1 MARKSR
7 KNQPVLQPVIRQPE
21 IPVPEKM
28 PTALYARLSVEKETT
43 ESIQTQVVMIS
54 QYIKENPELELYDS
68 YIDNGYSGTKFERP
82 DFMRMMEDVRKGKIC
97 CIVVKDLSR
106 FGRNFLETGYYLETI
121 LPRLNVRLIS
131 INDDFDSVREKDR
144 ENIAIPL
151 KNIINEYYAKDISKK
166 VSAYHEL
173 HRQRGDVKI
182 LRSIYGY
189 RRDAEHN
196 CLVVNPE
203 TAPIVQIIFRWY
215 HMGIMPGRIAK
226 RLNLMDVMPPIAYK
240 EVKEKGGIW
249 DPKERWNNARVRDIL
264 KNRTY
269 TGALVWGRRRIS
281 FYNNIPEHKTKKEDW
296 VICENMHQPLVPQ
309 ELFDEVQEMIGKTA
323 DQIRR
328 KPEIYE
334 TVRDCFSGKVFCGI
348 CGKRMLMEKN
358 LYNRR
363 KRGAQYFCDSGTGRG
378 ECNCSIQAD
387 YLKMVVADQ
396 MQVLIQAVVDR
407 KKVLERKQKE
417 NNSKSISLKI
427 ESKIQSAR
435 MKLEEMDEKLTSLY
449 ENLSEGVI
457 GLEDYYVIKEHY
469 QQEKQKL
476 QEELSHSII
485 EREEAEKKLQE
496 FLRLSEHLEEYLG
509 DKSFRQ
515 NLVDELIEKIIVGSD
530 HSIEIIYSCEDVFQ
544 SAVSGDQDN
553 S

>member
-1 MARKSR
+1 
-7 KNQPVLQPVIRQPE
+7 
-21 IPVPEKM
+21 
-28 PTALYARLSVEKETT
+28 
-43 ESIQTQVVMIS
+43 
-54 QYIKENPELELYDS
+54 
-68 YIDNGYSGTKFERP
+68 
-82 DFMRMMEDVRKGKIC
+82 
-97 CIVVKDLSR
+97 
-106 FGRNFLETGYYLETI
+106 
-121 LPRLNVRLIS
+121 
-131 INDDFDSVREKDR
+131 
-144 ENIAIPL
+144 
-151 KNIINEYYAKDISKK
+151 
-166 VSAYHEL
+166 
-173 HRQRGDVKI
+173 
-182 LRSIYGY
+182 
-189 RRDAEHN
+189 
-196 CLVVNPE
+196 
-203 TAPIVQIIFRWY
+203 
-215 HMGIMPGRIAK
+215 
-226 RLNLMDVMPPIAYK
+226 
-240 EVKEKGGIW
+240 
-249 DPKERWNNARVRDIL
+249 
-264 KNRTY
+264 
-269 TGALVWGRRRIS
+269 
-281 FYNNIPEHKTKKEDW
+281 
-296 VICENMHQPLVPQ
+296 
-309 ELFDEVQEMIGKTA
+309 
-323 DQIRR
+323 
-328 KPEIYE
+328 
-334 TVRDCFSGKVFCGI
+334 
-348 CGKRMLMEKN
+348 
-358 LYNRR
+358 
-363 KRGAQYFCDSGTGRG
+363 
-378 ECNCSIQAD
+378 
-387 YLKMVVADQ
+387 MVVADQ